1 MATSMPEPDA
11 VRTAFVK
18 STGGPARC
26 CPVPRAPAADADGST
41 QSESSR
47 EASPTTGAEEHEQ
60 RKRRGQG
67 EREVEDE
74 EVHVKKKTY
83 NKRITCRHSSRLAR
97 MKGISR
103 LYDRGTDP
111 HTTHVVSTI
120 GYLAPE
126 LGHTGRPSKA
136 SDIFAFGVFM
146 LEVTCGRRPVSQD
159 TNTAVTSCW
168 WTWCWSIGGKGRS
181 LTLWTHG
188 CKATL
193 PWKKQACGSTTT
205 LMVE

>member
-1 MATSMPEPDA
+1 MYLHEDWEQVVLHRDIKTSNVLLDA
-11 VRTAFVK
+11 
-18 STGGPARC
+18 
-26 CPVPRAPAADADGST
+26 
-41 QSESSR
+41 EM
-47 EASPTTGAEEHEQ
+47 
-60 RKRRGQG
+60 
-67 EREVEDE
+67 
-74 EVHVKKKTY
+74 
-83 NKRITCRHSSRLAR
+83 NCRLGNFGLA
-97 MKGISR
+97 R

-146 LEVTCGRRPVSQD
+146 LEVTCGRRPDSQD

-193 PWKKQACGSTTT
+193 PWKKQAWC
-205 LMVE
+205 